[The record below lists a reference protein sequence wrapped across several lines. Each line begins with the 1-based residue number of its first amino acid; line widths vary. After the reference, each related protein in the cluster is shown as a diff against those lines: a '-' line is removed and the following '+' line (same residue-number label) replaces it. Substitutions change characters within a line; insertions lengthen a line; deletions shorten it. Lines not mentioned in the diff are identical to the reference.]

1 MEYIIC
7 RLLRLSKI
15 ENSIMTISAINSVS
29 LYEYY
34 YTIND
39 TKKRKSSPL
48 EKEMRK
54 YGLVP
59 TDSEQ
64 TNIAMLNKARE
75 LEKARNEKEKP
86 SQASY
91 SDRPWA
97 DIMYQL
103 NISFNE
109 DPADD
114 IVDIKEKLNFLL
126 KGIEDEELDTE
137 INDLENYVER
147 LYLDY
152 DRVSSGF
159 SKSATLT
166 SQLNNL
172 SLINKATML

>member
-1 MEYIIC
+1 M
-7 RLLRLSKI
+7 
-15 ENSIMTISAINSVS
+15 SINAINSVS

-34 YTIND
+34 YTIHDN
-39 TKKRKSSPL
+39 KKRKSSPL
-48 EKEMRK
+48 EHEMRE
-54 YGLVP
+54 YGLTP
-59 TDSEQ
+59 TDNEQ
-64 TNIAMLNKARE
+64 INIAMLKRAKE
-75 LEKARNEKEKP
+75 LEQAKNEDSK
-86 SQASY
+86 SSNVTY

-109 DPADD
+109 NPSDD

-126 KGIEDEELDTE
+126 KGIEDEELEKE

-152 DRVSSGF
+152 DKISSGIIKN
-159 SKSATLT
+159 STLT

-172 SLINKATML
+172 SLINRATML

>member
-1 MEYIIC
+1 M
-7 RLLRLSKI
+7 
-15 ENSIMTISAINSVS
+15 SINAINSVS

-34 YTIND
+34 YTIHDN
-39 TKKRKSSPL
+39 KKRKSSPL
-48 EKEMRK
+48 EKEMK
-54 YGLVP
+54 EYGLVP
-59 TDSEQ
+59 TDNEQ
-64 TNIAMLNKARE
+64 MNIAMLRQAKE
-75 LEKARNEKEKP
+75 VEKSRNEEKKS

-109 DPADD
+109 KPSDD

-126 KGIEDEELDTE
+126 KGIEDEELEKE

-152 DRVSSGF
+152 DKISSGIIKN
-159 SKSATLT
+159 STLT

-172 SLINKATML
+172 SLINRATML